1 MALLWKVTRL
11 IVVAWFVTVAARGQ
25 SPGQTGDTGGVMQW
39 TTSAAATGAGRA
51 GVRIPVAFNWDNQ
64 TRSFAAPS
72 WIVQGNAAAPGYL
85 VRGHWYDSSGAFV
98 GAGGNSGWSHL
109 GSSGSRSLAFNVLS
123 NQPDGMYQLRWHD
136 QASIGTGDYAYV
148 WMQWGPT
155 TDPCSNDVVLTGVAN
170 GSSDAFTQS
179 WGLDVGATG
188 SFAAGTDVT
197 ASLQSSAAVIHEV
210 TLTDVTDM
218 AAFAAPGTFPSIQS
232 IGQTPVGVSFSYAC
246 RGTTPPTT
254 EALGTFPLEFDDP
267 CQSTIE
273 LVSGAPASGAL
284 PCNGPWV
291 LEFASTGSA
300 VAGDWRYVL
309 RRSGDLLWSQERGPR
324 PAEAGGVPAVQMLTV
339 SWTDTYT
346 VEVFAPCASG
356 GDVSVG
362 MVSFSID
369 CDGGPPGGDDPPGEL
384 TIIDCIPDN
393 AQAFSTIVTVTIP
406 EQDLPRYVHSA
417 SIVRTDAAGNQ
428 IANLHSFSRGPVGCD
443 PDVNHHGVNP
453 GTRNVSID
461 TGFNA
466 DTPEDTRYLA
476 LSINWRTCNV
486 NGGSVN
492 RVTGPFLVALCDS
505 GGGGPGSG
513 SGDGAWDQ
521 AEIDALIS
529 AAQGTE
535 TALGTLSEDV
545 QGVRDEIEGLRDD
558 ITAPGM
564 FDTTAPEFEDAAEVG
579 VALDALTPDVPW
591 VDAPAQPISLTMP
604 LPGGETATVDLP
616 FDPRLWDTAEPVWSE
631 LDTWRQRIRDLLVI
645 ALLLAFTG
653 HIIKV
658 LRMY

>member
-11 IVVAWFVTVAARGQ
+11 FLVALLVTSVARGQ
-25 SPGQTGDTGGVMQW
+25 GVSTSGGV
-39 TTSAAATGAGRA
+39 TVGVGAATSPDAD
-51 GVRIPVAFNWDNQ
+51 V
-64 TRSFAAPS
+64 
-72 WIVQGNAAAPGYL
+72 L
-85 VRGHWYDSSGAFV
+85 DSTNYFPA
-98 GAGGNSGWSHL
+98 AGGQLTVRYS
-109 GSSGSRSLAFNVLS
+109 GSSGSMSSYDPSGTLVQSQSAAASNGTYTTFSFTAFSHL
-123 NQPDGMYQLRWHD
+123 
-136 QASIGTGDYAYV
+136 GTGAWTVVYDPNGSNGGGGTATWTFGV
-148 WMQWGPT
+148 GVAP
-155 TDPCSNDVVLTGVAN
+155 DPCANDVVLTGVAN
-170 GSSDAFTQS
+170 GTSDAFTQS

-188 SFAAGTDVT
+188 SFAPGTDVT

-254 EALGTFPLEFDDP
+254 EALGTFSLEFDDP

-273 LVSGAPASGAL
+273 LVSGAPATGAF
-284 PCNGPWV
+284 PCNGAWV
-291 LEFASTGSA
+291 LEFVSTGSA

-309 RRSGDLLWSQERGPR
+309 TRSGDPLWTQLRGPR

-346 VEVFAPCASG
+346 VEVFAPCAAG

-362 MVSFSID
+362 MVSFDID
-369 CDGGPPGGDDPPGEL
+369 CDDGPGGDDPPGEL

-406 EQDLPRYVHSA
+406 EHDLPRYVNAA

-428 IANLHSFSRGPVGCD
+428 IASLYTFSRGPEGCD
-443 PDVNHHGVNP
+443 PDPNHHGVTP

-476 LSINWRTCNV
+476 LRVHWRTCNV
-486 NGGSVN
+486 SGGATS
-492 RVTGPFLVALCDS
+492 RLTGPFLVALCDS

-513 SGDGAWDQ
+513 GGEGAWDQ
-521 AEIDALIS
+521 AEIDALI
-529 AAQGTE
+529 AAAEGTE
-535 TALGTLSEDV
+535 NALGMLSEDV

-558 ITAPGM
+558 VTSPGM
-564 FDTTAPEFEDAAEVG
+564 FETTAAEFEDGAGMSA
-579 VALDALTPDVPW
+579 ALDGFAPDIPW
-591 VDAPAQPISLTMP
+591 VDAPARPYALTVP
-604 LPGGETATVDLP
+604 LPGGDTATVDLP
-616 FDPRLWDTAEPVWSE
+616 FDPRLWDTADPVLSE

-645 ALLLAFTG
+645 ALLVAFTG